1 MLETEYMLAVES
13 SIQTEVELA
22 LEGASNEA
30 LKIFSSARMSDVK
43 DDMREGI
50 ELYNKGQYKK
60 AVPLLNKSVNGL
72 KAIRRD
78 IASVQNFP
86 LSSMLSPLYSLF
98 TSVPKMFAAFK
109 DPMLQTKFQSK
120 IGGQATAN
128 VLLRLFPLIPGIT
141 LIPGLTFAP
150 IVFNEQNRIRQW
162 SSNKKHA
169 PEQIGSYFND
179 VRSDLLYLID
189 IYIDNAE
196 EILHK
201 ASTNIATK
209 HVTESYESIIDELF

>member
-60 AVPLLNKSVNGL
+60 AVPILEKSIGEMKQL
-72 KAIRRD
+72 RRD
-78 IASVQNFP
+78 IMSVQNFP
-86 LSSMLSPLYSLF
+86 LSSMLSPLYSVF
-98 TSVPKMFAAFK
+98 SSVPKMFSSVE
-109 DPMLQTKFQSK
+109 DPMLKNEFKAKLKTQAFLNAVLRTVTV
-120 IGGQATAN
+120 IPYLGQMVA
-128 VLLRLFPLIPGIT
+128 VLSD
-141 LIPGLTFAP
+141 
-150 IVFNEQNRIRQW
+150 IVRISQWNE
-162 SSNKKHA
+162 NKRNA

-179 VRSDLLYLID
+179 VRSDLAFIVD
-189 IYIDNAE
+189 TYIANAE
-196 EILHK
+196 EILRSAK
-201 ASTNIATK
+201 KRATSNRA
-209 HVTESYESIIDELF
+209 TESIDRILDELF